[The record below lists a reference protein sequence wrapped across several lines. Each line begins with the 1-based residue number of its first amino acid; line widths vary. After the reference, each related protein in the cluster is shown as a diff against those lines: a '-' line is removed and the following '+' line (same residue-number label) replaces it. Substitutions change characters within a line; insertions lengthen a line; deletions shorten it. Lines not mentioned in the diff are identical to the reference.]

1 MAEGATSPAEA
12 FIEAV
17 TAQAQ
22 GMAELPFVLAY
33 APVAQ
38 MNPFQRLLYSRAA
51 ENGFAI
57 VPALKFQHL
66 GLASWRG
73 RSVIHLH
80 WLATLLEGVR
90 TRGAAKARIDAFESD
105 LARWRAAG
113 NRVVWTMHN
122 VLPHDCDIPEAEIAL
137 RRVMVEGADAI
148 HLLSRSS
155 ADEARQYYELPEE
168 KLFHVPHPSYE
179 GWYANAGDRITAR
192 LDIGAEARDFV
203 FALFGSIQPY
213 KGAIEL
219 VDAFE
224 QLRAAN
230 PGRSLKLVIAGKP
243 VDKDYVEQLTV
254 RMAHVP
260 GATLIPNAM
269 DERNIQSLFNG
280 ADAVVAPYRRTLNS
294 GVALLA
300 ATFRRPLIAPRA
312 GGVLETYAT
321 DPALLYTGAAGD
333 GLVDAM
339 QRSLTHR
346 PPASALDA
354 ILASHR
360 PAAVSDRFFSALREK
375 LFARDDQGNTQR

>member
-1 MAEGATSPAEA
+1 MADGATSPAEA
-12 FIEAV
+12 FIDAV

-22 GMAELPFVLAY
+22 GMAELPYVLGY

-38 MNPFQRLLYSRAA
+38 MNPFQRLLYSRAS

-66 GLASWRG
+66 GQTSWRG

-80 WLATLLEGVR
+80 WLASLLEGVS
-90 TRGAAKARIDAFESD
+90 TAGAAKARIDAFEAD

-122 VLPHDCDIPEAEIAL
+122 VLPHDCDIPEAEVAL
-137 RRVMVEGADAI
+137 RRVMVQGSDAI
-148 HLLSRSS
+148 HLLSQSS
-155 ADEARQYYELPEE
+155 ADEARQYYDLPED

-192 LDIGAEARDFV
+192 LDIGAESRDFV
-203 FALFGSIQPY
+203 FVLFGSIQPY

-224 QLRAAN
+224 ALRVAN
-230 PGRSLKLVIAGKP
+230 PHRSLKLVIAGKP
-243 VDKDYVEQLTV
+243 VDKAYVEQLTA

-260 GATLIPNAM
+260 GATLVPSAM

-300 ATFRRPLIAPRA
+300 ATFRRPLVAPRA
-312 GGVLETYAT
+312 GGVLETYSA
-321 DPALLYTGAAGD
+321 DPALLYTGGAGD
-333 GLVDAM
+333 ELVDAM
-339 QRSLTHR
+339 QRALTHR
-346 PPASALDA
+346 PPASALDG
-354 ILASHR
+354 ILESHR
-360 PAAVSDRFFSALREK
+360 PARVSDRFFSALHEK
-375 LFARDDQGNTQR
+375 LFARDDHGNNQR